1 MTARADTRARRVDH
15 AKPPRVAGRGPLSQA
30 KEASQ
35 TRRLRPNREGDHG

>member
-1 MTARADTRARRVDH
+1 MTARAEFRARRVIH
-15 AKPPRVAGRGPLSQA
+15 AKTQRAAGRSPLSQA